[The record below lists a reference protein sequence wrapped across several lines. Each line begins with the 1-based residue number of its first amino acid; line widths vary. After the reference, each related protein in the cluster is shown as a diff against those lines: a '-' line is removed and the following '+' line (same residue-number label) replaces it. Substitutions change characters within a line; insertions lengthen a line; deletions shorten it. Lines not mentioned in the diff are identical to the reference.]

1 MACRARPVG
10 VRQFHG
16 IRSDSL
22 GKLHANLL
30 PDRLVAFVRLQEKK
44 RKEKTIPSYGITEL
58 ATLCSLFVWLSEYLS
73 PTLLVEF
80 FFLKKNN
87 YRCSYAEVSCAK
99 KKMRHSSSAAGR
111 PGWWWVD
118 HNLAAVQLF
127 QKKKKRFGWRD
138 VASNIFSR
146 RNSEWVGNWAAC
158 RCISRAAVPIAPP
171 ESARWFRPR

>member
-80 FFLKKNN
+80 FFFKKNN

-99 KKMRHSSSAAGR
+99 KKNEALFFCCRSPWVMMGR
-111 PGWWWVD
+111 SQSCCR
-118 HNLAAVQLF
+118 AAVP
-127 QKKKKRFGWRD
+127 KKKKRFGWRD
-138 VASNIFSR
+138 ITSNIFSR
-146 RNSEWVGNWAAC
+146 RNSECVGN
-158 RCISRAAVPIAPP
+158 
-171 ESARWFRPR
+171 

>member
-16 IRSDSL
+16 IRSDSS

-80 FFLKKNN
+80 FLKKNN

-99 KKMRHSSSAAGR
+99 KK
-111 PGWWWVD
+111 
-118 HNLAAVQLF
+118 
-127 QKKKKRFGWRD
+127 
-138 VASNIFSR
+138 
-146 RNSEWVGNWAAC
+146 
-158 RCISRAAVPIAPP
+158 
-171 ESARWFRPR
+171 